1 MKKKF
6 LSLTKTLM
14 FQMHFILLAVKKA
27 KGLKIKGK
35 DGELVAE
42 LHHIT
47 QIVSVRASRPYLQ
60 FAV

>member
-1 MKKKF
+1 MEQRSVWMPPSEKKKI

-35 DGELVAE
+35 DGK
-42 LHHIT
+42 LHYIT
-47 QIVSVRASRPYLQ
+47 QI
-60 FAV
+60 